1 MTQQQKICSSFEK
14 LTAHCS
20 ETGFG
25 SAFLIFRP
33 TIIVAE
39 HEAKDAKAVFIDK
52 IEKGIVAI
60 GGEQAAI
67 TLISS
72 IKDDSVMADAMFV
85 PLPTQAPCARKRAIE
100 FFHFFPV
107 GITLYAINGDK
118 PSGMQLS
125 HSTQLAIGM
134 ERETF
139 EVAQLFALLFDMP
152 SAGKKRG
159 IALLQL
165 FCLLMRFRIGIFRF
179 IVAGHEDDGKEQ

>member
-1 MTQQQKICSSFEK
+1 
-14 LTAHCS
+14 
-20 ETGFG
+20 
-25 SAFLIFRP
+25 
-33 TIIVAE
+33 
-39 HEAKDAKAVFIDK
+39 
-52 IEKGIVAI
+52 
-60 GGEQAAI
+60 
-67 TLISS
+67 
-72 IKDDSVMADAMFV
+72 MADAMFV

-107 GITLYAINGDK
+107 GIPLYTINGDK
-118 PSGMQLS
+118 PSSMQLS
-125 HSTQLAIGM
+125 HSTQLAIGL

-139 EVAQLFALLFDMP
+139 EVAQLFAQLFDMP